1 MSLEKRIEKLENNLN
16 KFNQSLKS
24 HIDSHIIEDL
34 RKREKDP
41 STSHCVPFRHTKY
54 IYKYSIEEI
63 ADRWDVTTDYVL
75 KLAEKNNIDRKG
87 EE

>member
-1 MSLEKRIEKLENNLN
+1 MGLSNFEKRIEKLEKDLN
-16 KFNQSLKS
+16 KFNQSLES

-54 IYKYSIEEI
+54 VYKYSVEEI
-63 ADRWDVTTDYVL
+63 ADRWNVTEDYVIQ
-75 KLAEKNNIDRKG
+75 LAKEHGLERF
-87 EE
+87 

>member
-1 MSLEKRIEKLENNLN
+1 MGLSNFEKRIEKLEKDLN
-16 KFNQSLKS
+16 KFNQSLES

-54 IYKYSIEEI
+54 VYKYSVEEI
-63 ADRWDVTTDYVL
+63 AYRWNVTEDYVIQ
-75 KLAEKNNIDRKG
+75 LAKEHGLERF
-87 EE
+87 